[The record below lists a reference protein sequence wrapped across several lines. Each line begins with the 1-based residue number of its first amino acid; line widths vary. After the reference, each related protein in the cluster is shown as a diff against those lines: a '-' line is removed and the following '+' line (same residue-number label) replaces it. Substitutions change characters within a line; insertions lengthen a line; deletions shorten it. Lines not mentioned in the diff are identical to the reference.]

1 MKTVITLATVA
12 LFATSCTSYFYV
24 VRHAERQDN
33 SANSPLSATGHAR
46 AQVLKDTL
54 KPISISRIFASTFLR
69 TQQTAQPTA
78 TDKNLLLII
87 YDPDTTAGLI
97 TRLKKIKG
105 SRVLVTGHSDNVPA
119 IVAGLS
125 NQTVPAINSNDFDNF
140 FIIKIR
146 YFFGARRWLWQKT
159 YGAPS
164 P

>member
-33 SANSPLSATGHAR
+33 SANSPLSAAGLAR

-54 KPISISRIFASTFLR
+54 KSISISRIFASTFLR

-78 TDKNLLLII
+78 TDKNLQLTI

-105 SRVLVTGHSDNVPA
+105 SRVLVTGHSDNVPV

-125 NQTVPAINSNDFDNF
+125 NQTVPAIGSNDFDNF
-140 FIIKIR
+140 YIIKIR
-146 YFFGARRWLWQKT
+146 YFFGARRWLWQQT
-159 YGAPS
+159 YGSPS